1 MYQPGQAKP
10 IRYSPKQVGQMLS
23 VETSTVYAWISRGEL
38 NALRVGR
45 RRFISP
51 QELRRFLDS
60 RKTHEHI
67 DYTYAKRS

>member
-1 MYQPGQAKP
+1 MHESTNGKKVSMYQPWQAKP

-38 NALRVGR
+38 HALRVGR

-51 QELRRFLDS
+51 EQLKAFVELR
-60 RKTHEHI
+60 K
-67 DYTYAKRS
+67 Y